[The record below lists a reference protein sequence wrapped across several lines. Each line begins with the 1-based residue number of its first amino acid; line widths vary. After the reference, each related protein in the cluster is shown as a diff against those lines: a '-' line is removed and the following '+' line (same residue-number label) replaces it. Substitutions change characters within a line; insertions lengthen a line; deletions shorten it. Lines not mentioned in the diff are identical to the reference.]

1 MLSTLREVL
10 PAARAARYAV
20 PAFDCMEDVMVRAI
34 LETAQSRRS
43 PVVMM
48 VLAPDL
54 EGNGMTYVPGLIRA
68 VAGQHPLPVVLH
80 LDHAENL
87 DLVRAALDH
96 GFTSV
101 MIDGS
106 ALEFAENVR
115 LTRAAVELA
124 APHGASVEAE
134 LGHVGGADLACTVRR
149 ESVLTEADEVARFVR
164 ETGVDAL
171 AVSIGTAHGVYRSL
185 PNLNIERL
193 RELDAASPVPLVL
206 HGGSGTPD
214 DQIRAAVG
222 HGVAKLNIY
231 ADLRIAMGK
240 GLQAAAAT
248 LRRCD
253 PLPQEVFGP
262 IKQEIMTVVGQ
273 KIDLLGSAGRA

>member
-1 MLSTLREVL
+1 
-10 PAARAARYAV
+10 
-20 PAFDCMEDVMVRAI
+20 MVRAI
-34 LETAQSRRS
+34 LETAESRCS

-54 EGNGMTYVPGLIRA
+54 EGNGMAYVPGLIRA
-68 VAGQHPLPVVLH
+68 VADHHATPVVLH
-80 LDHAENL
+80 LDHADNL
-87 DLVRAALDH
+87 DLVRAAVDR

-115 LTRAAVELA
+115 LTRAAVEIA
-124 APHGASVEAE
+124 APHGVSVEAE
-134 LGHVGGADLACTVRR
+134 LGHVGGADLECKVRR
-149 ESVLTEADEVARFVR
+149 ESVLTEPDEVAQFVR
-164 ETGVDAL
+164 RTGVDAL
-171 AVSIGTAHGVYRSL
+171 AVSIGTSHGVYQSL

-206 HGGSGTPD
+206 HGGSGTPE
-214 DQIRAAVG
+214 DQIRNAVR
-222 HGVAKLNIY
+222 HGISKLNIY

-240 GLQAAAAT
+240 GLKAAAAD

-262 IKQEIMTVVGQ
+262 IKREIVAVVNE